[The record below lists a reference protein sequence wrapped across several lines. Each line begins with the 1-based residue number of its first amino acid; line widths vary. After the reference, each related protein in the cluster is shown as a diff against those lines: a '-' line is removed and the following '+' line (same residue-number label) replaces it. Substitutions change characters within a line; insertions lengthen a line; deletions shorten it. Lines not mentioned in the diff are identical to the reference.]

1 MVLIVFGLLA
11 VLSIGFATVCYVV
24 IDNPELIAPP
34 PPMRTTNS
42 PAEYVI
48 GDLGGMPVK
57 IDHRIVRFIEYDGDP
72 GWGERR
78 RGPRPQRTYSSRL
91 KSFAFEVR
99 YPDMKTRAD
108 KDAQVDY
115 EKYHPLFSSLGPELR
130 DTNPWFDGGIDA
142 GDRYPG
148 HGSLDRLYQGTI
160 LNPDQQPISAQ
171 LLPEPSP
178 VSGLEL
184 YAPRGRNP
192 ATGNPWRFESSWGDT
207 YIHRN
212 HLGKVTAYIQCAY
225 RQGTRRY
232 SGCTHHW
239 NMEQFDLDIS
249 VDIYYPATYLPEWR
263 DIQEG
268 VSYFLLSFR
277 SSPDGGKTLAP

>member
-11 VLSIGFATVCYVV
+11 VLSIGFASVCYVV

-34 PPMRTTNS
+34 PPLRTANS

-72 GWGERR
+72 GWGEMR

-115 EKYHPLFSSLGPELR
+115 EKYHPLFSSLRPEFR

-171 LLPEPSP
+171 LLPEPSL

-225 RQGTRRY
+225 RLGTRRY
-232 SGCTHHW
+232 SECTHHW

-263 DIQEG
+263 DIQER